1 MGSGTDL
8 SNNDLGHVIDGTATD
23 RVLTQHAT
31 SRRKPLVGAYFALV
45 LFMVIYCA
53 RPEDWIPGLSNVPLA
68 KIAGILALL
77 ALVLSLRHIRNR
89 FPREVT
95 YLFLLIGQLFLA
107 SLLSPVWRGGAVLMT
122 VDFAKILLIVVVM
135 TVVVNTTRR
144 LRRLIFVQAVS
155 VALIAAVTV
164 LKGRALGGR
173 LEGMLGG
180 NYSNPNDLALSIVIS
195 LPLCLALLFLSR
207 SSVWKAA
214 WALGM
219 LVMTYA
225 VFLTASRAGFLSLLV
240 VAAACLWEFAIRGRR
255 RYLLVLAALVGALL
269 WNSSGTMLY
278 DRLDGTFDPRSNVAS
293 AYGSS
298 QERQQLFWRSIE
310 VTEEHPL
317 FGVGPGNF
325 QVLSGSWH
333 VTHNSFTQMS
343 SEAGVPAF
351 ILYVLILWNGFA
363 NLWSIERLARGQR
376 QSGVLA
382 RALKASLAGYVVG
395 SLFASTAY
403 EFFPY
408 ILVAYTSAL
417 FWIAKKS
424 VSDSEQSVSHTL
436 PEKEI
441 LADTRG
447 AELSWYSS

>member
-1 MGSGTDL
+1 
-8 SNNDLGHVIDGTATD
+8 
-23 RVLTQHAT
+23 
-31 SRRKPLVGAYFALV
+31 
-45 LFMVIYCA
+45 MVVYYA
-53 RPEDWIPGLSNVPLA
+53 RPEDWIPGLAVLPLA
-68 KIAGILALL
+68 KITAILALL
-77 ALVLSLRHIRNR
+77 ALIFSVRYMRQRL
-89 FPREVT
+89 PREALLLV
-95 YLFLLIGQLFLA
+95 LLIVQLFLA
-107 SLLSPVWRGGAVLMT
+107 SMVSPVWRGGALQITIDFSKVLILVIVMAMA
-122 VDFAKILLIVVVM
+122 VDTAQ
-135 TVVVNTTRR
+135 R
-144 LRRLIFVQAVS
+144 LRRLIFIQAASIV
-155 VALIAAVTV
+155 VIAAVAV
-164 LKGRALGGR
+164 LKGRLLVGR

-207 SSVWKAA
+207 SSVGKTA
-214 WALGM
+214 WAFGM

-225 VFLTASRAGFLSLLV
+225 VLLTASRGGFLSLLV

-255 RYLLVLAALVGALL
+255 RYLLVLVALVGALL

-278 DRLDGTFDPRSNVAS
+278 ERLDGTFDPRSNVAS

-298 QERQQLFWRSIE
+298 QQRQQVLWRSIE

-333 VTHNSFTQMS
+333 ATHNSFTQMS
-343 SEAGVPAF
+343 SEGGVPAF
-351 ILYVLILWNGFA
+351 ILYALILCNGFA
-363 NLWSIERLARGQR
+363 NLWSIERLTRGER
-376 QSGVLA
+376 QSNVLA

-417 FWIAKKS
+417 FLIAKKS
-424 VSDSEQSVSHTL
+424 VSSSKGHESVSHTL

-441 LADTRG
+441 HADTRR